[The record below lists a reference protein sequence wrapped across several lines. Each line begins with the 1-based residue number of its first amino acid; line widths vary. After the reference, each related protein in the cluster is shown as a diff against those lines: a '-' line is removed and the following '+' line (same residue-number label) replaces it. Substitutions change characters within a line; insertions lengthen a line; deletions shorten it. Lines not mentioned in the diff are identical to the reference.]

1 MNSMKYVKK
10 MADLDGF
17 TAAKLFDQINGGLV
31 KFVIDKDGFYGSD
44 DSFVL
49 VTDSDPNELT
59 YPEGWYFAKGVYRNK
74 HNSTT
79 GCYSEVPMFKSTG
92 ERW

>member
-1 MNSMKYVKK
+1 MKYVKK

-31 KFVIDKDGFYGSD
+31 KFVIDRDGSYGSAD
-44 DSFVL
+44 GLLL
-49 VTDSDPNELT
+49 VTDCDPDELT
-59 YPEGWYFAKGVYRNK
+59 YPEGWYFAKGTYRNK
-74 HNSTT
+74 HNTTT
-79 GCYSEVPMFKSTG
+79 GYYSEIPMFKTSG